1 MARIPAITREAVP
14 EELRAVFD
22 EVASEPNGVGTGPMS
37 VLKHSPELARRA
49 RPLFNYVRNEST
61 VPRKLRELAML
72 LTARAMDCPYI
83 WNAHVGLGREAGLS
97 DALLNAL
104 RDRQTLP
111 AVPTEETAIIDY
123 ATELF
128 QSRRVA
134 PQTFQA
140 VLELLGSQGLV
151 ELTALLGFYTMLAF
165 NANAVELGLPENLAE
180 PPLPVEA
187 AGWAAV

>member
-22 EVASEPNGVGTGPMS
+22 EVASEPNGIGTGPMS
-37 VLKHSPELARRA
+37 ILKHSPELARRS
-49 RPLFNYVRNEST
+49 RPLFNYVRNESS
-61 VPRKLRELAML
+61 VPQKLRELAML

-83 WNAHVGLGREAGLS
+83 WHAHVALGREAGLS
-97 DALLNAL
+97 DALVDAL

-111 AVPTEETAIIDY
+111 AVTAEEAAVIGY

-128 QSRRVA
+128 QSRRVS
-134 PQTFQA
+134 PETFQD

-151 ELTALLGFYTMLAF
+151 ELTSLLGFYTMLAF
-165 NANAVELGLPENLAE
+165 NANAVELGLPEHLAE
-180 PPLPVEA
+180 PPLPV
-187 AGWAAV
+187 

>member
-22 EVASEPNGVGTGPMS
+22 EVASEPNGIGTGPMS
-37 VLKHSPELARRA
+37 ILKNSPELARRS

-61 VPRKLRELAML
+61 VPQKFRELAML

-83 WNAHVGLGREAGLS
+83 WHAHVALGRDAGLG
-97 DALLNAL
+97 DALVNAL
-104 RDRQTLP
+104 RDRHSLP
-111 AVPTEETAIIDY
+111 AVSPDEEAVIAY

-128 QSRRVA
+128 HSRRVT
-134 PQTFQA
+134 PETFQA

-151 ELTALLGFYTMLAF
+151 ELTTLLGFYTMLAF
-165 NANAVELGLPENLAE
+165 NANAVELELPEHLAE
-180 PPLPVEA
+180 LPLPV
-187 AGWAAV
+187 

>member
-1 MARIPAITREAVP
+1 MARIPAITRDAVP

-22 EVASEPNGVGTGPMS
+22 EVASEPNGIGTGPMS
-37 VLKHSPELARRA
+37 ILKHSPELARRSG
-49 RPLFNYVRNEST
+49 PLFNYVRNEST
-61 VPRKLRELAML
+61 VPQKLRELAML

-97 DALLNAL
+97 DALVNAL

-111 AVPTEETAIIDY
+111 SVPTEEKAIIDY

-128 QSRRVA
+128 QSRRVS
-134 PQTFQA
+134 PETFQA

-151 ELTALLGFYTMLAF
+151 ELTTLLGFYTMLAF
-165 NANAVELGLPENLAE
+165 NANAVELELPEHLAE
-180 PPLPVEA
+180 PTLPV
-187 AGWAAV
+187 

>member
-37 VLKHSPELARRA
+37 VLKNSPELARRS

-61 VPRKLRELAML
+61 VPQKLRELAML

-83 WNAHVGLGREAGLS
+83 WHAHVGLGREAGLS
-97 DALLNAL
+97 DALVNAL

-111 AVPTEETAIIDY
+111 AVPTEEAAVIDY

-134 PQTFQA
+134 PATFQA
-140 VLELLGSQGLV
+140 VLEILGSQGLV
-151 ELTALLGFYTMLAF
+151 ELTTLLGFYTMLAF
-165 NANAVELGLPENLAE
+165 NANAVELELPEHLTE
-180 PPLPVEA
+180 PTLPV
-187 AGWAAV
+187 

>member
-37 VLKHSPELARRA
+37 ILKNSPELARRS

-61 VPRKLRELAML
+61 VPQKLRELAML

-97 DALLNAL
+97 DALVNAL

-111 AVPTEETAIIDY
+111 AVPKEEAAIIDY

-134 PQTFQA
+134 PATFQA
-140 VLELLGSQGLV
+140 VLEILGSQGLV
-151 ELTALLGFYTMLAF
+151 ELTTLLGFYTMLAF
-165 NANAVELGLPENLAE
+165 NANAVELELPEHLAE
-180 PPLPVEA
+180 PTLPV
-187 AGWAAV
+187 